1 MKEISVFGE
10 DARNIEEGQIFRAI
24 KVEIEQG
31 DKVILVPIK
40 DPLNGRKENDLI
52 KKEMLLDWN

>member
-10 DARNIEEGQIFRAI
+10 DARKIKEGQLFKAV

-31 DKVILVPIK
+31 DKVILIPVK
-40 DPLNGRKENDLI
+40 DPLEGHLENDLI
-52 KKEMLLDWN
+52 KKELLLDW